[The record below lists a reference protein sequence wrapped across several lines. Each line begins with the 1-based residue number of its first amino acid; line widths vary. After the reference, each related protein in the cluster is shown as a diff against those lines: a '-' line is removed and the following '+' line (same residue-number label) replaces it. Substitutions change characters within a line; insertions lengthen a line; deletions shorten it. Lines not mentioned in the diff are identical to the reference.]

1 MKESSFFNQ
10 GGRTLS
16 RCACQSSNVKYSA
29 SQQVIPS
36 ANSALRLMQGESGA
50 LLHVGRD
57 WLVRGA
63 IIGTGLYLAGTREG
77 LVKKS
82 LFASGAIELVV
93 LGCAAWKTR
102 KGF

>member
-1 MKESSFFNQ
+1 MSFFSNQ

-16 RCACQSSNVKYSA
+16 RCACKSSISNYQA

-50 LLHVGRD
+50 LLYIGRD
-57 WLVRGA
+57 WLIRGA
-63 IIGTGLYLAGTREG
+63 IIGTGLYLAGEREG
-77 LVKKS
+77 LIKKS

-102 KGF
+102 